1 MRHYICAYL
10 IPSLIIYISLI
21 LLVLAISIS
30 SGHIYCVFVQNETQS
45 CPPQCKVCHTL
56 DYYSKHVDQYFSS
69 NTTIL
74 FLPGI
79 HTLENNTTTLI
90 NDVNQLELMGNSSGD
105 VGSTIQCEGAGS
117 FFFTNSSNIQIRNL
131 TFINCGQN
139 FPFDISILCNSCR
152 AALAFDTV
160 DTLLISGVTVNC
172 SNGWGVFAKRV
183 YGTVSVLDSMF
194 ASNYGTREH
203 DGGNTAFIYR
213 DCVGDH
219 KDAYIQLQDLEIL
232 NGYSDHKF
240 PVSPGLSLVLECSGI
255 NASIVRVKTV
265 GNIAN
270 NTRSTG
276 GNIAIIYRN
285 HTSLVQNRVTID
297 NCYIA
302 KGVACQGGGMFIS
315 ILEAFPTFM
324 PVVSL
329 LQALHISNT
338 QFINNSAMNF
348 AGGLYISIH
357 EIPNAFEV
365 IGEVSFRNCT
375 FLSNGNS
382 AHAQQ
387 LYVSGT
393 AVHID
398 NFNVPGYLPHSLTQ
412 FNVTFN
418 SCVFSKSYLNSIKNC
433 SGSST
438 VYLSNLRS
446 GVYFTD
452 CTFEDN
458 ACTALLA
465 VQSIFIL
472 HGNITIQ
479 RNSGSDG
486 GGLVFCD
493 QSYMYLTPYTDVTF
507 HSNNARHSGGAIYS
521 EEECLQSIPLCFFQL
536 DKSII
541 INDTLLSTVHIRLV
555 NNTARYAG
563 SALYGGSVDFCYI
576 PGVGPY
582 LFPLPAIDVFNN
594 IFEIEHQDSDFSFI
608 SSNPSDMCFCDSK
621 TMVPN
626 CNITTHDVSIFPG
639 EMFNISVV
647 VVGQMNGTVPG
658 IITAKPNFA
667 SLGHLQNVQAI
678 NSTKCSVLNY
688 TLFSSSLSE
697 IIFLKIQ
704 RPDYTSD
711 IYFHPTQRLI
721 NASLKE
727 CPPGFKKDH
736 NPTYCDCA
744 PLYKN
749 EKIKCYITE
758 QKIHRS
764 PPVWIG
770 YGALDVNTNHQ
781 TNRLQVEKLMFH
793 DHCPFDLCS
802 SEAVNITVSNLTMDL
817 DSQCSPSRTG
827 VLCGACMDG
836 FSLALG
842 TSSCIRCS
850 NYWLFL
856 LVFFAV
862 AGVALVFLLVTCNLT
877 VAHGTINGL
886 VFYANIVHI
895 NWAIFF
901 PANNIH
907 FLNHFLR
914 VFIAWISLDL
924 GIQTCFYNGLDSHI
938 KTWLQFA
945 FPLYIWV
952 IAALI
957 IYLSEK
963 YTAVASLV
971 GKNAVKVLATLFL
984 LSYAKLLRA
993 VMTTI
998 SLTFLSFSDK
1008 SKQAVWLHDANIPY
1022 FHAKRIPLLIVAFL
1036 FGLCTLP
1043 YVLSILFVQFLQRNT
1058 HLRIFSWA
1066 LKLKPFLD
1074 AYAGPYK
1081 DKYRF
1086 WTGWLLVLRFCL
1098 FAVFELNVLGA
1109 PDVNLLTIALACMC
1123 ILPPLY
1129 SGVYRSWPLN
1139 VLELSFILNLGVLSL
1154 ATMYCLNNGGNQN
1167 AVASTLTTIAFVTF
1181 LGIIVWHT
1189 CKDSM
1194 LLKWVRKRF
1203 GNILSLEEM
1212 EFLLPKL
1219 TR

>member
-1 MRHYICAYL
+1 MVPVLL
-10 IPSLIIYISLI
+10 I
-21 LLVLAISIS
+21 LAISIDAVS
-30 SGHIYCVFVQNETQS
+30 SGHMYCVFAQNETQS
-45 CPPQCKVCHTL
+45 CPPQCEVCHTL
-56 DYYSKHVDQYFSS
+56 GYYSKHVDQYFSS

-232 NGYSDHKF
+232 NGYSDHKL

-285 HTSLVQNRVTID
+285 YTSLVRNRVTID

-302 KGVACQGGGMFIS
+302 KGIAYQGGGMFVS

-324 PVVSL
+324 PVNLTEGFSQVL
-329 LQALHISNT
+329 RVSNT
-338 QFINNSAMNF
+338 QFIDNLALSF
-348 AGGLYISIH
+348 AGGLFIIVH
-357 EIPNAFEV
+357 EMPNVFEV
-365 IGEVSFRNCT
+365 SGELSFRNCT
-375 FLSNGNS
+375 FLNNRNS
-382 AHAQQ
+382 VK
-387 LYVSGT
+387 VSWVGGT
-393 AVHID
+393 TVHINNHD
-398 NFNVPGYLPHSLTQ
+398 VPSYLSHGTPQ
-412 FNVTFN
+412 FNISFTGCN
-418 SCVFSKSYLNSIKNC
+418 FSGNFLHSQNC
-433 SGSST
+433 YGSST
-438 VYLSNLRS
+438 VFAINVQS

-452 CTFEDN
+452 CIFEDN

-507 HSNNARHSGGAIYS
+507 HSNNANHSGGAIYS

-536 DKSII
+536 DESII

-555 NNTARYAG
+555 NNTAGYAG

-576 PGVGPY
+576 PGVGPH
-582 LFPLPAIDVFNN
+582 LFPLPAIDVFHE
-594 IFEIEHQDSDFSFI
+594 IFEIEHPDSDFSFI

-626 CNITTHDVSIFPG
+626 CNIATHNVSIFPG

-658 IITAKPNFA
+658 TITAKASTAA
-667 SLGHLQNVQAI
+667 SLGDLQNVQAI
-678 NSTKCSVLNY
+678 SSTKCSVLNY
-688 TLFSSSLSE
+688 TLSSNSSSETISLQ
-697 IIFLKIQ
+697 IQ

-721 NASLKE
+721 SVSLKE

-736 NPTYCDCA
+736 NPSYCDCA

-749 EKIKCYITE
+749 KKIKCYINE
-758 QKIHRS
+758 QRIHRS
-764 PPVWIG
+764 SPVWIG

-793 DHCPFDLCS
+793 DHCPFDFCVQD
-802 SEAVNITVSNLTMDL
+802 AVNITVSNLTMDI

-850 NYWLFL
+850 NYWMFL

-886 VFYANIVHI
+886 VFYANIVQI
-895 NWAIFF
+895 NRAIFF
-901 PANNIH
+901 PPNFP
-907 FLNHFLR
+907 FLNHFLH
-914 VFIAWISLDL
+914 VFISWINLDL

-998 SLTFLSFSDK
+998 SLTFLSFSDN

-1058 HLRIFSWA
+1058 HLRIFSWV

-1167 AVASTLTTIAFVTF
+1167 AVASTSTTIAFVTF
-1181 LGIIVWHT
+1181 LGIIVWHAYKEST
-1189 CKDSM
+1189 LFKCIRKKTGNNEPINEVVETDKEDM
-1194 LLKWVRKRF
+1194 EYREPLLAHQD
-1203 GNILSLEEM
+1203 
-1212 EFLLPKL
+1212 
-1219 TR
+1219 T